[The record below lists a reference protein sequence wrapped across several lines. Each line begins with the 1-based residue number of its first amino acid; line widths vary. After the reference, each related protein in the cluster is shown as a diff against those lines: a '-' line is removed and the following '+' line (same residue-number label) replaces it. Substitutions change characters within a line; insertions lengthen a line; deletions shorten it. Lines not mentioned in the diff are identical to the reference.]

1 VRFDVL
7 DVAICPGCRFG
18 PLRRETF
25 LADDRG
31 EPLDGVVWCPECR
44 RWYPLEDRLL
54 ELLVEPL
61 GYAEDRARF
70 RARYDERLR
79 ATGLDPDGTPEAAVD
94 RSDEIL
100 HQQEHFDWYADNTV
114 QTYAA
119 YEQLP
124 FWQALDEITFARW
137 RRQIRP
143 GARLLD
149 IGCAQGRSTFKLVDP
164 RIEVVAFDISK
175 RLVRQAIDRAGS
187 DDRVTFLVAD
197 ASSMPFVDGAFDYA
211 LTYGVL
217 HHLPE
222 PSKIC
227 REISRVLR
235 PGGTF
240 FASENN
246 RSVLRAG
253 FELLQR
259 LRPLWHEEAGE
270 FAQISRRQM
279 VDWLEGAG
287 LSVSIRTSVFVPPHA
302 LNRAKR
308 STGERVL
315 ELTDRLGNAIP
326 GLRGN
331 GGLVV
336 AEGVKHAAP

>member
-7 DVAICPGCRFG
+7 DVAVCPGCRFG

-25 LADDRG
+25 RADERG
-31 EPLDGVVWCPECR
+31 EPLDGVVHCPQCR

-61 GYAEDRARF
+61 GYAEDRERF
-70 RARYDERLR
+70 RTTYDEQIR
-79 ATGLDPDGTPEAAVD
+79 AAGLDPGGTPDTTVD

-124 FWQALDEITFARW
+124 FWQALDAITFERW

-143 GARLLD
+143 GTRLLD
-149 IGCAQGRSTFKLVDP
+149 VGCAQGRSTFKLVDQA
-164 RIEVVAFDISK
+164 IDVVAFDISK
-175 RLVRQAIDRAGS
+175 RLVRQAIDRAGP
-187 DDRVTFLVAD
+187 DDNVTFLVAD
-197 ASSMPFVDGAFDYA
+197 ATSLPFVDASFDYV

-217 HHLPE
+217 HHVPE
-222 PSKIC
+222 PSHLC
-227 REISRVLR
+227 QEIGRLLR

-246 RSVLRAG
+246 RSALRAG

-270 FAQISRRQM
+270 FAQISRQQM
-279 VDWLEGAG
+279 TDWLEGAG
-287 LSVSIRTSVFVPPHA
+287 LSVSIRTSVFLPPHA
-302 LNRAKR
+302 LNRVKQE
-308 STGERVL
+308 TGERVL
-315 ELTDRLGNAIP
+315 EWTDRVGNAVP

-336 AEGVKHAAP
+336 AEGVKQPAA